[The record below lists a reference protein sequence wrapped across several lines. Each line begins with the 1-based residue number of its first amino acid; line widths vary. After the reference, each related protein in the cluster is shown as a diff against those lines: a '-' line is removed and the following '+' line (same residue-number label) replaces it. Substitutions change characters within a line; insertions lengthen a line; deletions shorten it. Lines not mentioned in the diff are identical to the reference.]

1 MVIITE
7 IIKLKPD
14 KLQVTLIDNY
24 IEDCRHF
31 TNYLI
36 NYEKEYYVCT
46 NQFLFKNDLFKLV
59 PNYKKKWNSKTPRHV
74 LRSSCCRLDLA
85 LDRMIKLGSN
95 FPKYK
100 KYGQVRSF
108 GNLTISYEKTKY
120 DICIDNKI
128 RIPGCGYIKTNFC
141 NTLVGHI
148 GKPKTCT
155 ILRDKLNKYYAYIT
169 LEIED
174 NLFKILP
181 NDRQEKIAIDLGMH
195 NFIVSHDNQ
204 YLPAP
209 KFLLKSLRL
218 LRRAQRKLNRAKKG
232 SKNRDK

>member
-1 MVIITE
+1 MVVITE

-14 KLQVTLIDNY
+14 KEQATLIDSY
-24 IEDCRHF
+24 KEDCRHF

-36 NYEKEYYVCT
+36 NYEKEYYACT
-46 NQFLFKNDLFKLV
+46 GQFLFKEDLFKLI
-59 PNYKKKWNSKTPRHV
+59 PNYKKKWNSKTPTHI
-74 LRSSCCRLDLA
+74 LRSSCCRLDDA
-85 LDRMIKLGSN
+85 LNRMIKLGKN

-108 GNLTISYEKTKY
+108 GNLTISHEKTRY
-120 DICIDNKI
+120 DVCIDVQNNKI
-128 RIPGCGYIKTNFC
+128 RIPGCGWVKTNFR

-148 GKPKTCT
+148 GTPKLCT
-155 ILRDKLNKYYAYIT
+155 ILKDKTNKYYTYIS

-181 NDRQEKIAIDLGMH
+181 KNRQEKIGIDLGMH
-195 NFIVSHDNQ
+195 NFLVSHDNQ

-209 KFLLKSLRL
+209 KFLLKSLKQL
-218 LRRAQRKLNRAKKG
+218 RKLQLHH
-232 SKNRDK
+232 RDRVSLS